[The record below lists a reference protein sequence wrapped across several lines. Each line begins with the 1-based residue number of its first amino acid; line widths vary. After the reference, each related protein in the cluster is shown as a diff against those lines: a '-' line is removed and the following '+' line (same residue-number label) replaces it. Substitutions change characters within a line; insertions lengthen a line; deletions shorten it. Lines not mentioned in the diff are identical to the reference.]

1 MRGGGGAEPVISF
14 LPFDVMV
21 FPASMGAT
29 SVWCRNSLSKRV
41 IVRIVV
47 EKS

>member
-14 LPFDVMV
+14 LPFDVIV
-21 FPASMGAT
+21 FPACVGAT
-29 SVWCRNSLSKRV
+29 SVWCRNSWSKRM
-41 IVRIVV
+41 IARIVV